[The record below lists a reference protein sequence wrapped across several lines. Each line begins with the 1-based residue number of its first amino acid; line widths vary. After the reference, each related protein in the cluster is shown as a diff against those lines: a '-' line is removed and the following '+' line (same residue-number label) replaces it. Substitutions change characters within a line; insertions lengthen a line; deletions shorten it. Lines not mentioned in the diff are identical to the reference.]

1 MVIAQYYQMCVILL
15 PWSKRWPNKA
25 RANHTQSSWGIASER
40 KVGHDQIGKDGNP
53 SNATDPWREENVACI
68 KNLWI
73 HNSWKNEILMTG
85 NKHFSPAI
93 TNMTPEVRVMVAFT
107 RSSMLPILRHLR
119 AKMAMR
125 TPIAPRT
132 MPTIMSALTP
142 WNKPEDQSGHKDGKQ
157 S

>member
-1 MVIAQYYQMCVILL
+1 M
-15 PWSKRWPNKA
+15 R
-25 RANHTQSSWGIASER
+25 
-40 KVGHDQIGKDGNP
+40 
-53 SNATDPWREENVACI
+53 
-68 KNLWI
+68 
-73 HNSWKNEILMTG
+73 G

-125 TPIAPRT
+125 TPITPRT
-132 MPTIMSALTP
+132 MATIMSALTP
-142 WNKPEDQSGHKDGKQ
+142 WNRPEDQSGDKDRKE